1 MTSRLVGRRAL
12 ITGGANGLG
21 AATAELFAAEGAKV
35 VIADLDAAAGAAAS
49 VVERIVA
56 AGGEASYQQMDVRD
70 VDAVRA
76 GIDAAAAWMGG
87 IDSVVASA
95 GLGGPP
101 GQSGSFRSMLD
112 LDVEH
117 FDVVYDVNVRGVFLT
132 CQRAAQLMVEAGHG
146 GSMVTLASIAAK
158 RPTAGAYSVS
168 KAAVWMLTRCLAHE
182 LGPAGIRV
190 NAIGPGYVETELF
203 ANMVRSAVGD
213 DPVAERGMA
222 REAARAG
229 RAGTVRNPTRRRSMR
244 RIPLFRR
251 VELLHRIDPASGR
264 WLRVHLR
271 RRLAVAGRLAAR
283 PAGRFREKSV
293 RDVHRRR
300 TRSSFLCAGRSGR
313 KRGANMPTYVAL
325 IYGEDADW
333 MDEAHRDQ
341 MAEYGEFGQ
350 AAEKVLVGGHAL
362 QPTSTATTVRVQGG
376 KGGDVVTSDG
386 PFAETKEVLGGFYAI
401 ECADLDEA
409 IRWAAQIPGAWRG
422 SVEVRPVLDMGQ
434 G

>member
-1 MTSRLVGRRAL
+1 M
-12 ITGGANGLG
+12 
-21 AATAELFAAEGAKV
+21 
-35 VIADLDAAAGAAAS
+35 
-49 VVERIVA
+49 
-56 AGGEASYQQMDVRD
+56 RD
-70 VDAVRA
+70 

-213 DPVAERGMA
+213 DPVAEREWREKRLEQVALGRYGTPLDVA
-222 REAARAG
+222 RVRASSSAPTSRATSPDRSCIPTVATSPPTAA
-229 RAGTVRNPTRRRSMR
+229 
-244 RIPLFRR
+244 
-251 VELLHRIDPASGR
+251 ASGSR
-264 WLRVHLR
+264 
-271 RRLAVAGRLAAR
+271 A
-283 PAGRFREKSV
+283 
-293 RDVHRRR
+293 
-300 TRSSFLCAGRSGR
+300 
-313 KRGANMPTYVAL
+313 
-325 IYGEDADW
+325 
-333 MDEAHRDQ
+333 
-341 MAEYGEFGQ
+341 
-350 AAEKVLVGGHAL
+350 VGGA
-362 QPTSTATTVRVQGG
+362 PCR
-376 KGGDVVTSDG
+376 
-386 PFAETKEVLGGFYAI
+386 
-401 ECADLDEA
+401 
-409 IRWAAQIPGAWRG
+409 
-422 SVEVRPVLDMGQ
+422 
-434 G
+434 